1 MRNRCFHFIVPLF
14 AEATIVPVS
23 GIVVTF
29 VSAVT
34 QHAASVD
41 ALRSIPEVE
50 VGPAGGSK
58 LALVVDSL
66 STERDQEIWAMVQ
79 QLPGVIDVA
88 LALVATE

>member
-1 MRNRCFHFIVPLF
+1 M
-14 AEATIVPVS
+14 PVS

-29 VSAVT
+29 ASAVT
-34 QHAASVD
+34 QHAAAIES
-41 ALRSIPEVE
+41 LRLIPEID

-58 LALVVDSL
+58 LALVVDSA
-66 STERDQEIWAMVQ
+66 SAQRDQEIWETVQ